1 MLTRKIEISW
11 NLDTFN
17 WEIEQKTGSE
27 ISLSNTKNI
36 TSKHFKMFY
45 FLRHSDYEFNFVLFI
60 QKSMKVSYFTEDYS
74 ILIYKLKFENNI
86 RNTC

>member
-1 MLTRKIEISW
+1 MRLVEIYTLLIGKSRKKQGPKKYNEHI
-11 NLDTFN
+11 
-17 WEIEQKTGSE
+17 
-27 ISLSNTKNI
+27 
-36 TSKHFKMFY
+36 FKMFY

-60 QKSMKVSYFTEDYS
+60 QKSMKVSYFIEDYS